1 MYTKVS
7 PNIRSLCSLVC
18 KWNYRA
24 GSGDSS
30 KDGWDW
36 SFLDQIGLGA
46 KLKLEQLGTEV
57 VSPGSSMPRGLSE
70 QAAREMGLN
79 CATKVGGILKFEH
92 GCDGDQK
99 GVFYRTVPHIS
110 SSGWCKHDQCSC
122 WSTGNAGKSFCTGGG
137 ISTSKALVSMI

>member
-7 PNIRSLCSLVC
+7 LNIRSLCSLVC

-36 SFLDQIGLGA
+36 PFLDQIGLRA

-57 VSPGSSMPRGLSE
+57 VSQGSSMARGLSE
-70 QAAREMGLN
+70 QAAKELGLN
-79 CATKVGGILKFEH
+79 PATKVAGILE
-92 GCDGDQK
+92 
-99 GVFYRTVPHIS
+99 
-110 SSGWCKHDQCSC
+110 
-122 WSTGNAGKSFCTGGG
+122 
-137 ISTSKALVSMI
+137 